1 MVVKISLM
9 FKTGIDE
16 NCLKCPDLGCLFTTY
31 LWHVGC
37 INKTKFAI
45 KKRNKYD
52 VKILTVFGSQRND
65 EFLNN

>member
-1 MVVKISLM
+1 M

-16 NCLKCPDLGCLFTTY
+16 NCLKCPDLECLFTTY
-31 LWHVGC
+31 LWQVGC
-37 INKTKFAI
+37 INKTKYAI

>member
-1 MVVKISLM
+1 M

-31 LWHVGC
+31 LWQVGC

-45 KKRNKYD
+45 KKKKE
-52 VKILTVFGSQRND
+52 KIRRQNTDRIWLSKNMM
-65 EFLNN
+65 NS